1 MKKLY
6 LFGDSF
12 SLMNEEILLHN
23 SVISKLEN
31 NSNSSLSNDHIL
43 KLVKLKINKLI
54 EEKQFDA
61 NILVQ
66 LTVSDRLLVIY
77 NDTFQTILS
86 SPENI
91 EYLRIKESIR
101 DNSLFENKMYST
113 LYPFLGGG
121 TDPLL
126 KNLYSPYCSFIYH
139 NNYYRLLKDLL
150 LELKI
155 ISNLCKSV
163 GINFEYLFFTN
174 NYDFHLKNNLELKS
188 EHIKFGEFNSIQSYI
203 TKTHPEYFISKTDIH
218 FNDSGKKWYINW
230 LKERYDFG
238 NR

>member
-12 SLMNEEILLHN
+12 SMMNEGIIAHN
-23 SVISKLEN
+23 SIISKLEN
-31 NSNSSLSNDHIL
+31 NSHSSLSNEHIL

-54 EEKQFDA
+54 EEKHFDT

-66 LTVSDRLLVIY
+66 LTVPERLLVVY
-77 NDTFQTILS
+77 NETFQSILS
-86 SPENI
+86 RPKNLDYINI
-91 EYLRIKESIR
+91 NEFIR

-113 LYPFLGGG
+113 LYPYIGWDK
-121 TDPLL
+121 DPLI

-155 ISNLCKSV
+155 LSNLCKSV

-174 NYDFHLKNNLELKS
+174 DYDFHLKNDLELKS
-188 EHIKFGEFNSIQSYI
+188 EHIKFGEHNCIETYLRYNDKSDHFV
-203 TKTHPEYFISKTDIH
+203 SKMDKHLNDIG
-218 FNDSGKKWYINW
+218 NKWY
-230 LKERYDFG
+230 LKFLMERYDF
-238 NR
+238 

>member
-12 SLMNEEILLHN
+12 SMMNEGIMAHN
-23 SVISKLEN
+23 SIISKLEN
-31 NSNSSLSNDHIL
+31 NSHSSLSNEHIL

-54 EEKQFDA
+54 EEKHFDT

-66 LTVSDRLLVIY
+66 LTVPERLLVVY
-77 NDTFQTILS
+77 NDKFESILS
-86 SPENI
+86 NPKNL
-91 EYLRIKESIR
+91 EYLNINEFIK
-101 DNSLFENKMYST
+101 DNSLFENKIYCS
-113 LYPFLGGG
+113 LYPFLGWDK
-121 TDPLL
+121 DPLI

-155 ISNLCKSV
+155 LSNLCKNV

-174 NYDFHLKNNLELKS
+174 DYDFHLKNDLELKS
-188 EHIKFGEFNSIQSYI
+188 EHIKFGEHNCIETYLRQNNKLDHFV
-203 TKTHPEYFISKTDIH
+203 SKMDKHLNEIG
-218 FNDSGKKWYINW
+218 NKWY
-230 LKERYDFG
+230 LKFLMERYDF
-238 NR
+238 

>member
-12 SLMNEEILLHN
+12 SMMNEGIMAHN
-23 SVISKLEN
+23 SIISKLEN
-31 NSNSSLSNDHIL
+31 NSHSSLSNEHIL

-54 EEKQFDA
+54 EEKYFDT

-66 LTVSDRLLVIY
+66 LTVPERLLVVY
-77 NDTFQTILS
+77 NDKFESILS
-86 SPENI
+86 NPKNL
-91 EYLRIKESIR
+91 EYLNINEFIK
-101 DNSLFENKMYST
+101 DNSLFENKIYCS
-113 LYPFLGGG
+113 LYPFLGWDK
-121 TDPLL
+121 DPLI

-155 ISNLCKSV
+155 LSNLCKNV

-174 NYDFHLKNNLELKS
+174 DYDFHLKNDLELKS
-188 EHIKFGEFNSIQSYI
+188 EHIKFGEHNCIETYLRQNNKLDHFV
-203 TKTHPEYFISKTDIH
+203 SKMDKHLNEIG
-218 FNDSGKKWYINW
+218 NKWY
-230 LKERYDFG
+230 LKFLMERYDF
-238 NR
+238 